1 MSLLYQLCLTIYH
14 IAILIITQQ
23 KHSITQKN
31 KIKATTTYVYFVY
44 IIWLVTN
51 QYLTPQY

>member
-1 MSLLYQLCLTIYH
+1 MSLLYQLCFTIYH
-14 IAILIITQQ
+14 IAILIIPQQ
-23 KHSITQKN
+23 KHLINQKN
-31 KIKATTTYVYFVY
+31 KFKTTTTYVYFVY